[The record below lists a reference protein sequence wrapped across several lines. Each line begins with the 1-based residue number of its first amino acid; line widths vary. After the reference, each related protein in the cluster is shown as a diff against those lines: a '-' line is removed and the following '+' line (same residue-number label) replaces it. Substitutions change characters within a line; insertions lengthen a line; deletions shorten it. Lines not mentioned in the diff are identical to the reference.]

1 LRLNGGEFAGL
12 VRDVQEKSAA
22 STTAAADMSVA
33 VGRSSVAQVV
43 AQQAAV
49 AHIGQVALQ
58 ETSLPSLLD
67 EAWALVARV
76 LETSFVSVTEL
87 SPDEQT
93 LAIIAGVGWRPGVV
107 GQLVLNGGSG
117 SLAGY
122 TISTGGPVIVHDLS
136 AEKRFTVA
144 DSLVEHGV
152 VSGISVRIG
161 SADKPFGTLAA
172 FAERAGHFTRDD
184 ANFLHAVANVLGAA
198 VARLRVERELRTS
211 RDQLAAIVSSIDEGI
226 TVQGPAGLIFA
237 NDEAAQLTGAESAE
251 EMLAAGTAL
260 LDRFEIFDEHGQPMR
275 ADDLPGRRAMRGEEP
290 PETIVGFRIK
300 GTGEVRWSVL
310 RAVALREANGAVAN
324 VTNIFRE
331 VTAERWD
338 QEARAFM
345 ADAVA
350 VLSSTLDVEEAAS
363 RLADLSVPRL
373 ADYCTVHLLQPD
385 GSISSVALAHTNP
398 ERLEV
403 ARDLQRRRRIEPD
416 APNGVPKVI
425 RDGAPERIDITP
437 EMIDAS
443 PLPDEHKALL
453 HKLEMRSYLSVPLRG
468 REAPI
473 GALSLMMAESGRT
486 LGSREEQLAAELGTR
501 AGIALENARLYQA
514 AEARRSELDAV
525 LAALAE
531 AVLVFEARGN
541 LRLANQA
548 AMTTFA
554 GRLPATLDELMA
566 RVTSDSSGGY
576 EQSRGDTTDLAGI
589 GDGEPVEVQFD
600 RRGQWLELRR
610 YSARTGGIE
619 SGAPTVVVLRDVTD
633 VRAARAARDAFMG
646 VISHELRTP
655 ITTIYGGS
663 ELLERGLDEEGRR
676 EVLADIRAE
685 SERLVRLVEDLLV
698 MTRVERGI
706 VETADEPILLQHLL
720 GAVVQSS
727 SARWPEARIMLHA
740 ADRLP
745 AVRGDA
751 TYVEQVVRNLLTNA
765 MRYGNGLESGVEIVT
780 QQDDGFVA
788 VRVLDNGSGF
798 GGEDP
803 ERLFELFYRT
813 TSARSVPG
821 GAGIGLFVCRNLIEK
836 MDGRVWATERP
847 EGGAEFGF
855 ALPVLETDAAG

>member
-1 LRLNGGEFAGL
+1 M
-12 VRDVQEKSAA
+12 VRDVEERSAA
-22 STTAAADMSVA
+22 STTAAADTSVA

-67 EAWALVARV
+67 EACALVARV
-76 LETSFVSVTEL
+76 LETSFVSVAEL
-87 SPDEQT
+87 SRDEQT
-93 LAIIAGVGWRPGVV
+93 LTIIAGVGWRPGVV
-107 GQLVLNGGSG
+107 GQLVLNGGRG
-117 SLAGY
+117 SQAGY
-122 TISTGGPVIVHDLS
+122 TISTGGPVIVDDLS
-136 AEKRFTVA
+136 AEKRFTVT

-152 VSGISVRIG
+152 VSGMSVRIG

-172 FAERAGHFTRDD
+172 FTEHAGHFTRDD

-198 VARLRVERELRTS
+198 VARLGVERELRTS

-226 TVQGPAGLIFA
+226 TVQGPSGLIFA
-237 NDEAAQLTGAESAE
+237 NDEAAQLIGAESAQ
-251 EMLAAGTAL
+251 EMLEAGAAL
-260 LDRFEIFDEHGQPMR
+260 LERFEIFDEHGQPMP

-300 GTGEVRWSVL
+300 ATGEMRWSVL
-310 RAVALREANGAVAN
+310 RAVALRDANGAVAN

-338 QEARAFM
+338 QEARSFM

-350 VLSSTLDVEEAAS
+350 VLSSTLDVEEAAR

-373 ADYCTVHLLQPD
+373 ADYCTVHLLEPD
-385 GSISSVALAHTNP
+385 GSISSVALAHSNP
-398 ERLEV
+398 ERLEI
-403 ARDLQRRRRIEPD
+403 ARELQRNRPIEPD
-416 APNGVPKVI
+416 APTGVSRVI
-425 RDGAPERIDITP
+425 RDGTPERIDITP
-437 EMIDAS
+437 AMIDAS
-443 PLPDEHKALL
+443 PLPAEHKALL
-453 HKLEMRSYLSVPLRG
+453 HRLEMRSYLSVPLRG
-468 REAPI
+468 REGPI
-473 GALSLMMAESGRT
+473 GALSLVMAESGRT
-486 LGSREEQLAAELGTR
+486 LGRREELLAAELGTR

-531 AVLVFEARGN
+531 AVLVFEARGS
-541 LRLANQA
+541 LRMANQA
-548 AMTTFA
+548 AMATFA
-554 GRLPATLDELMA
+554 GRLPATLHELMA
-566 RVTSDSSGGY
+566 RVSSDPTEGYDATS
-576 EQSRGDTTDLAGI
+576 GDTTDLAGLA
-589 GDGEPVEVQFD
+589 DGEPVEVQFD

-610 YSARTGGIE
+610 YSARPGEVE

-646 VISHELRTP
+646 VLSHELRTP

-663 ELLERGLDEEGRR
+663 ELLERGLDEDGRR
-676 EVLADIRAE
+676 EVMADIRAE

-706 VETADEPILLQHLL
+706 VEIADEPILLQHLL
-720 GAVVQSS
+720 AAVIQSS
-727 SARWPEARIMLHA
+727 SARWPEARITLHA
-740 ADRLP
+740 VDRLP

-751 TYVEQVVRNLLTNA
+751 TYIEQVVRNLLTNA
-765 MRYGNGLESGVEIVT
+765 MRYGNGLDGGVDIVT
-780 QQDDGFVA
+780 QQDDGFVT
-788 VRVLDNGSGF
+788 VKVLDNGSGF

-813 TSARSVPG
+813 PSARSVPG